1 MSFQVLDALRVL
13 GLTWDQ
19 RLNTSAIE
27 QAWKQMIF
35 RIHPDKN
42 RGQQAT
48 EQTQKLN
55 SARDTLLY
63 RLVDPEEKKRR
74 ESEEEALARER
85 EKVALEARH
94 REQMEREQREYQEF
108 TDRVKKIK
116 RERYTR
122 NRRKRLPGT
131 RAHRTSAESAEGN
144 ALILEMERFFR
155 ECFEMCQGNRLKT
168 SEISALFVASRPMTD
183 LESNLFK
190 RHSKKLFKAAWP
202 KAVYSMYQNQR
213 CFLDVKKK

>member
-19 RLNTSAIE
+19 RLNTNAIE
-27 QAWKQMIF
+27 QAWKRMIV
-35 RIHPDKN
+35 RSHPDKN

-94 REQMEREQREYQEF
+94 REQMEREQKE
-108 TDRVKKIK
+108 K
-116 RERYTR
+116 REMYTR

-131 RAHRTSAESAEGN
+131 RAHRKSAESAEGN
-144 ALILEMERFFR
+144 ELMVEMEKFFR
-155 ECFEMCQGNRLKT
+155 ERFEMCKGDRLKT
-168 SEISALFVASRPMTD
+168 SEISALFVVSRHMTD

-190 RHSKKLFKAAWP
+190 RHSKKIFKAAWP
-202 KAVYSMYQNQR
+202 KAVYSMYKNQR
-213 CFLDVKKK
+213 CFLDVKAR

>member
-63 RLVDPEEKKRR
+63 CLVDPEEKKRR

-94 REQMEREQREYQEF
+94 REQMEREQKE
-108 TDRVKKIK
+108 K
-116 RERYTR
+116 REMYTR

-131 RAHRTSAESAEGN
+131 RAHRKSAESAEGN
-144 ALILEMERFFR
+144 ELMVEMEKFFR
-155 ECFEMCQGNRLKT
+155 ERFEMCKGDRLKT
-168 SEISALFVASRPMTD
+168 SEISALFVVSRHMTD

-190 RHSKKLFKAAWP
+190 RHSKKLFKTAWP
-202 KAVYSMYQNQR
+202 KAVYSMYKNQR
-213 CFLDVKKK
+213 CFLDVKAR

>member
-19 RLNTSAIE
+19 RLNTNAIE
-27 QAWKQMIF
+27 QAWKRMIV
-35 RIHPDKN
+35 RSHPDKN

-94 REQMEREQREYQEF
+94 REQMEREQKE
-108 TDRVKKIK
+108 K
-116 RERYTR
+116 REMYTR

-131 RAHRTSAESAEGN
+131 RAHRKSAESAEGN
-144 ALILEMERFFR
+144 ELMVEMEKFFR
-155 ECFEMCQGNRLKT
+155 ERFEMCKGDRLKT

-190 RHSKKLFKAAWP
+190 RHSKKLFKTAWP
-202 KAVYSMYQNQR
+202 KAVYSMYKNQR
-213 CFLDVKKK
+213 CFLDVKAR

>member
-19 RLNTSAIE
+19 RLNTNAIE
-27 QAWKQMIF
+27 QAWKRMIV
-35 RIHPDKN
+35 RSHPDKN

-94 REQMEREQREYQEF
+94 REQMEREQKE
-108 TDRVKKIK
+108 K
-116 RERYTR
+116 REMYTR

-131 RAHRTSAESAEGN
+131 RAHRKSAESAEGN
-144 ALILEMERFFR
+144 ELMVEMEKFFR
-155 ECFEMCQGNRLKT
+155 ERFEMCKGDRLKT
-168 SEISALFVASRPMTD
+168 SEISALFVVSRHMTD

-190 RHSKKLFKAAWP
+190 RHSKKLFKTAWP
-202 KAVYSMYQNQR
+202 KAVYSMYKNQR
-213 CFLDVKKK
+213 CFLDVKAR

>member
-19 RLNTSAIE
+19 RLNTNAIE
-27 QAWKQMIF
+27 QAWKRMIV
-35 RIHPDKN
+35 RSHPDKN

-94 REQMEREQREYQEF
+94 REQMEREQKE
-108 TDRVKKIK
+108 K
-116 RERYTR
+116 REMYTR

-131 RAHRTSAESAEGN
+131 RAHRKSAESAEGN
-144 ALILEMERFFR
+144 ELMVEMEKFFR
-155 ECFEMCQGNRLKT
+155 ERFEMCKGDRLKT
-168 SEISALFVASRPMTD
+168 SEISALFVVSRHMTD

-213 CFLDVKKK
+213 CFLDVKVR

>member
-19 RLNTSAIE
+19 RLNTNAIE
-27 QAWKQMIF
+27 QAWKRMIV
-35 RIHPDKN
+35 RSHPDKN

-94 REQMEREQREYQEF
+94 REQMEREQKE
-108 TDRVKKIK
+108 K
-116 RERYTR
+116 REMYTR

-131 RAHRTSAESAEGN
+131 RAHRKSAESAEGN
-144 ALILEMERFFR
+144 ELMVEMEKFFR
-155 ECFEMCQGNRLKT
+155 ERFEMCKGDRLKT